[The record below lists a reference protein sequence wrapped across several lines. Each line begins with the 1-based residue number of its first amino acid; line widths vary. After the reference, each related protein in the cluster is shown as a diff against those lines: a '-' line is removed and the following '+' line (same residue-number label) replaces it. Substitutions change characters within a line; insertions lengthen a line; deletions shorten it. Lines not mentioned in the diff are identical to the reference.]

1 MLATPRAAVNVAFS
15 GTIPDSVDDVGI
27 DSPIVLASVLP
38 EVNVDTTTWGDFSL
52 RQLAHF
58 VAVAETGTIS
68 GAAEKLFMSQSA
80 VSASVAELERA
91 LGADLCVRRRAQ
103 GVSLTP
109 MGRVVLEHARSLLA
123 DASEL
128 AFLARGRE
136 AELVGPLVVGCFVT
150 LAPTVLPRLLQEFEA
165 MHPRVTIDFVEGD
178 LDRLQAGLLGGEMDL
193 AVMYDMGVTSAF
205 TRIALY
211 EPRAYALFSPEHP
224 LATKTIVTLED
235 LAPEPLALFDR
246 RPSADYA
253 MSLFDERGLTPNIRH
268 RTQTYELTRS
278 LVARNLAYAI
288 LVQRPTTRSSYEGLP
303 IVEREITPPA
313 RAVPVILAWP
323 RDGRLSPRARALADL
338 ARAQYADGG
347 APASGTAPA
356 AANAAS

>member
-1 MLATPRAAVNVAFS
+1 M
-15 GTIPDSVDDVGI
+15 
-27 DSPIVLASVLP
+27 
-38 EVNVDTTTWGDFSL
+38 DTMTWGDFSL
-52 RQLAHF
+52 RQLSHF
-58 VAVAETGTIS
+58 VAVAEAGTIS

-80 VSASVAELERA
+80 VSASIAELERA

-109 MGRVVLEHARSLLA
+109 MGRVVLDRARSLLA
-123 DASEL
+123 DASEIG
-128 AFLARGRE
+128 FLARGRE

-150 LAPTVLPRLLQEFEA
+150 LAPTVLPRLLEEFEA
-165 MHPRVTIDFVEGD
+165 LHPQVTVDFVEGD
-178 LDRLQAGLLGGEMDL
+178 LDRLQSGLLGGELDV
-193 AVMYDMGVTSAF
+193 AVMYDLDVSGPFSRLV
-205 TRIALY
+205 LY
-211 EPRAYALFSPEHP
+211 EPRAYALFSPAHP
-224 LATKTIVTLED
+224 LASQDTVTLED

-246 RPSADYA
+246 RPSAHYA

-313 RAVPVILAWP
+313 TTVPVILAWP
-323 RDGRLSPRARALADL
+323 RDARLSPRAQALADL
-338 ARAQYADGG
+338 ARAQYAEG
-347 APASGTAPA
+347 APSLVA
-356 AANAAS
+356 ADD

>member
-1 MLATPRAAVNVAFS
+1 MDATA
-15 GTIPDSVDDVGI
+15 
-27 DSPIVLASVLP
+27 
-38 EVNVDTTTWGDFSL
+38 WGDFSL

-80 VSASVAELERA
+80 VSASIAELERA

-109 MGRVVLEHARSLLA
+109 MGRVVLDRARGLLA
-123 DASEL
+123 EASEI

-150 LAPTVLPRLLQEFEA
+150 LAPTVLPRLLEEFEA
-165 MHPRVTIDFVEGD
+165 LHPKVSVDFVEGD
-178 LDRLQAGLLGGEMDL
+178 LDRLQTGLLGGELDI
-193 AVMYDMGVTSAF
+193 AVMYDLDVSGPFSRLV
-205 TRIALY
+205 LY
-211 EPRAYALFSPEHP
+211 EPRAYALFSPAHP
-224 LATKTIVTLED
+224 LASKSAVTLED

-246 RPSADYA
+246 RPSAHYA
-253 MSLFDERGLTPNIRH
+253 MSLFEARGLTPNIRH

-313 RAVPVILAWP
+313 TTVPVILAWP
-323 RDGRLSPRARALADL
+323 RDARLSPRARALADL
-338 ARAQYADGG
+338 AKAQYADGARLA
-347 APASGTAPA
+347 APACD
-356 AANAAS
+356 